1 VLTVLSQNTS
11 DANSGRAFEGL
22 KQRFPTWEEVAD
34 APVEELADAIRA
46 GGIAEVKS
54 RRIKQILHEI
64 EAREGSIDLS
74 RLRKMMDDEVTDYLL
89 SLPGVGAKTAAC
101 VLVFSMGRDA
111 FPIDTHVHRVIRRL
125 GWIEDETSADQAHR
139 VIGPRIPP
147 EIRYDLHMAFIRH
160 GREICKPRNPRC
172 SVCVLFDL
180 CDAGPVLVAS
190 GEAV

>member
-1 VLTVLSQNTS
+1 VLSQNTS

-22 KQRFPTWEEVAD
+22 KQRFPTWDEVAD
-34 APVEELADAIRA
+34 APVEELADVIRA

-74 RLRKMMDDEVTDYLL
+74 RLRKLEDEEATDYLL

-111 FPIDTHVHRVIRRL
+111 FPIDTHVHRILRRL
-125 GWIEDETSADQAHR
+125 GWIEDKTSADQAHR

-180 CDAGPVLVAS
+180 CEAGPAFVAS
-190 GEAV
+190 GEAR

>member
-11 DANSGRAFEGL
+11 DVNSGRAFEGL
-22 KQRFPTWEEVAD
+22 KQRFPTWEEVAN
-34 APVEELADAIRA
+34 APVEELAGAIRA

-74 RLRKMMDDEVTDYLL
+74 RLKKMEDDEASDYLL

-111 FPIDTHVHRVIRRL
+111 FPIDTHVHRVISRL
-125 GWIEDETSADQAHR
+125 GWIGARTSADQAHR
-139 VIGPRIPP
+139 GIAPRIPP

-172 SVCVLFDL
+172 SACALFDL
-180 CDAGPVLVAS
+180 CNAGPIFVAS
-190 GEAV
+190 GEAR

>member
-22 KQRFPTWEEVAD
+22 KLRFPTWEEVAD
-34 APVEELADAIRA
+34 APVEELAGAIRA

-74 RLRKMMDDEVTDYLL
+74 RLRKMGDDVATDYLL

-125 GWIEDETSADQAHR
+125 GWIEDKTSADQAHR
-139 VIGPRIPP
+139 AIGPCIPP

-180 CDAGPVLVAS
+180 CDAGPAFVAS
-190 GEAV
+190 GEAR

>member
-1 VLTVLSQNTS
+1 MLTVLSQNTS

-22 KQRFPTWEEVAD
+22 KQRFPTWDEVAG

-74 RLRKMMDDEVTDYLL
+74 RLRRVEDVDATDYLL

-111 FPIDTHVHRVIRRL
+111 FPIDTHVHRILRRL
-125 GWIEDETSADQAHR
+125 GWIEDKTSADQAHR

-180 CDAGPVLVAS
+180 CEAGPAFVAS
-190 GEAV
+190 GEAR